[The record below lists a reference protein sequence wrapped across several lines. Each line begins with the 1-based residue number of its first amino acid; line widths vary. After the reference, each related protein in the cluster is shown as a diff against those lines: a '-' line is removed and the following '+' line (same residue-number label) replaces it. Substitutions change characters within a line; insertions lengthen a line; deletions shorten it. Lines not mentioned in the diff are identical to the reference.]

1 MFKHVL
7 LGIAASAVLCVSI
20 GISHAH
26 ADETLAPTVAVL
38 KDSKGVFTITPASGI
53 PMKIRPFSKTYTG
66 KIWARQVTF
75 GDIGSLYI
83 FGTQDAWSKDAVYV
97 YNGVGKRMQTVKPF
111 GSSTKWGMNFDIRVE
126 TMTNSVYVAVG
137 TKKGLSV
144 RLYKF
149 MTMGL
154 GNEVKLT
161 AVKTKGGS
169 VVPQFIRL
177 SSDNTYSLVTIVDK
191 LKSSI
196 RVWVYDPTDD
206 MFVRDSKYPMSN
218 LRVVNGKVVRTW

>member
-1 MFKHVL
+1 MFKRIL
-7 LGIAASAVLCVSI
+7 LGLAAIAVLCFII
-20 GISHAH
+20 GVPHVH
-26 ADETLAPTVAVL
+26 ADEALTPTVTVL

-53 PMKIRPFSKTYTG
+53 PVKIRPFSKTYLG

-83 FGTQDAWSKDAVYV
+83 FGTQDAWSKGAVYV
-97 YNGVGKRMQTVKPF
+97 YNGLGKRMQTVKPF
-111 GSSTKWGMNFDIRVE
+111 GTSTKYGMNFDIRVE

-137 TKKGLSV
+137 TKKGLSA

-149 MTMGL
+149 VTMGL

-177 SSDNTYSLVTIVDK
+177 SSDNTYSLVTIVNK

-196 RVWVYDPTDD
+196 RVWIYDPMSDK
-206 MFVRDSKYPMSN
+206 FVRDAKYPMSN
-218 LRVVNGKVVRTW
+218 LKVVNGKVTRTW